1 MTNTTS
7 APKRTRFYLHCLIG
21 LLLMFGTWLL
31 PPFDPI
37 TPVGMRVLGIFLGLI
52 YMWTFVGSLWPSLL
66 GIVAMALSGYMTM
79 NEALAGSF
87 GHNSALIVLFT
98 LVLFGAIED
107 VGVAQYVARWFLT
120 RRIINGR
127 PLVFSIMFLLGT
139 YMLCSLI
146 GPVAGLLFMWPII
159 YSILVEVGYKS
170 GDQYATIMVIGTFI
184 AAVLGQG
191 TIPFKSSPLV
201 ILSTYQTVAGAAI
214 PYFQYILFAMITSII
229 TLIGSVFLTKLFMRP
244 DLSLIQAISTN
255 DFAKSPLPP
264 MTRTQKIYFAVLWL
278 YMLSLLI
285 PNMLPAAWPIIAL
298 LNKIGVIGITLLY
311 IVALCLIQDQG
322 EPIFQFKRLAGKYLT
337 WDIYFLCSSAL
348 VVSSAL
354 TAPQT
359 GIKDFIV
366 LMLDPLF
373 GGRSVLT
380 FSIILIIF
388 SVLITN
394 VAANAVMGIVLMPVV
409 YIFATNLGA
418 NPAALAVIVTMSL
431 HVAMLTPAASPVAA
445 ILHGTTEWARAQ
457 DIYKYCG
464 LVVCATILI
473 YIVIGIPLA
482 NLLF

>member
-1 MTNTTS
+1 
-7 APKRTRFYLHCLIG
+7 
-21 LLLMFGTWLL
+21 
-31 PPFDPI
+31 
-37 TPVGMRVLGIFLGLI
+37 
-52 YMWTFVGSLWPSLL
+52 
-66 GIVAMALSGYMTM
+66 
-79 NEALAGSF
+79 
-87 GHNSALIVLFT
+87 
-98 LVLFGAIED
+98 
-107 VGVAQYVARWFLT
+107 
-120 RRIINGR
+120 
-127 PLVFSIMFLLGT
+127 
-139 YMLCSLI
+139 
-146 GPVAGLLFMWPII
+146 
-159 YSILVEVGYKS
+159 
-170 GDQYATIMVIGTFI
+170 
-184 AAVLGQG
+184 
-191 TIPFKSSPLV
+191 
-201 ILSTYQTVAGAAI
+201 
-214 PYFQYILFAMITSII
+214 
-229 TLIGSVFLTKLFMRP
+229 
-244 DLSLIQAISTN
+244 
-255 DFAKSPLPP
+255 
-264 MTRTQKIYFAVLWL
+264 
-278 YMLSLLI
+278 MLSLLI
-285 PNMLPAAWPIIAL
+285 PNMLPAAWPIIGL

-311 IVALCLIQDQG
+311 VVILCLIQDQG

-337 WDIYFLCSSAL
+337 WDIYFLVSSAL
-348 VVSSAL
+348 VVSQAL

-394 VAANAVMGIVLMPVV
+394 VAANAVMGIILMPVV

-445 ILHGTTEWARAQ
+445 ILHGNTEWVRTQ